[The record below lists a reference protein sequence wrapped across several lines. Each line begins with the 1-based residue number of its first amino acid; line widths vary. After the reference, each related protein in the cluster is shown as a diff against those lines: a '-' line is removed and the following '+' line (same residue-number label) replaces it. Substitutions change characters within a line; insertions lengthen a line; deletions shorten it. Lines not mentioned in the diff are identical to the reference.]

1 MSRFIFQLITQH
13 IMYYITITDTISSHI
28 NHIMSVKPALLDVI
42 HMYS

>member
-13 IMYYITITDTISSHI
+13 IIYYITESIYSHI